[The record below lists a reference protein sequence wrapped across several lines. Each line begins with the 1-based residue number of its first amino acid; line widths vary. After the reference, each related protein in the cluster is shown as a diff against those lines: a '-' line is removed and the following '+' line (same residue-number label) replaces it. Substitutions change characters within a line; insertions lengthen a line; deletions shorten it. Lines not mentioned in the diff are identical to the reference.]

1 MEIELEELLK
11 DRSHLEDQL
20 VNEKHKKQSLN
31 EELMRLNQKID
42 HTIESN
48 SRLNSQLQ
56 SIVKESEEKQ
66 VKLYHKICSI
76 KKKKLN

>member
-1 MEIELEELLK
+1 M
-11 DRSHLEDQL
+11 EDQL

-48 SRLNSQLQ
+48 SRLNNQLQ

-66 VKLYHKICSI
+66 VKFIS
-76 KKKKLN
+76 

>member
-1 MEIELEELLK
+1 LENELEELLK

-20 VNEKHKKQSLN
+20 INEKHKKQSLN

-42 HTIESN
+42 HTIDSN
-48 SRLNSQLQ
+48 SRLNNQLQ

-66 VKLYHKICSI
+66 VKLLHKCCSI
-76 KKKKLN
+76 KKNKT

>member
-1 MEIELEELLK
+1 MLK
-11 DRSHLEDQL
+11 DRAHLEDQL

-42 HTIESN
+42 HTIDSN

-56 SIVKESEEKQ
+56 NIVKEKEDKQ
-66 VKLYHKICSI
+66 VK
-76 KKKKLN
+76 

>member
-1 MEIELEELLK
+1 MEELLK

-42 HTIESN
+42 HTMESN
-48 SRLNSQLQ
+48 SRLNNQLQ
-56 SIVKESEEKQ
+56 NIIKENGEKQ
-66 VKLYHKICSI
+66 VKLLIKICELVLI
-76 KKKKLN
+76 QE